1 MTFIDVL
8 AILAVLAVLALLTY
22 LTRSKDGCSSCHSD
36 CSSCIKGKSFYEEY
50 KREEAKK
57 QSRKA
62 DHTVNENSN
71 QAKNI

>member
-22 LTRSKDGCSSCHSD
+22 LTRSKGGCSSCHSD

-57 QSRKA
+57 QSTSA
-62 DHTVNENSN
+62 DNTVNENSD